1 MKCRLLVALKIHLL
15 LVVRFAHS
23 NHFFF
28 YRRQLPS
35 RVNARQ
41 VKFTSFLAFTLVF
54 HCLLDV
60 HLMWEELEVVRISI
74 SPVGAGTEELLLM
87 KLVRVI
93 R

>member
-1 MKCRLLVALKIHLL
+1 MECRLLVALKIHLL
-15 LVVRFAHS
+15 LVLRLAHS
-23 NHFFF
+23 NHFF

-35 RVNARQ
+35 RVNARR
-41 VKFTSFLAFTLVF
+41 VKFTSFLAFTLIF